1 MNTII
6 LSNYEKNKNFRTCI
20 NNQLD
25 TKDRDMVIKYG
36 TKDLSELTDKQFKLY
51 SNSLENILITIKEMN
66 MHTIYVCVD
75 KIMKLSEI
83 CHGKLIEQY
92 LKLLNILYEFVD
104 IKTNMNSKDI
114 NRVNIIIKKT
124 IPHLRDIFKNLI
136 KYTQLHSACNTSK
149 SKRKLKMYQNIYN
162 NLFENNESIISYKL
176 FDNIDWKN
184 NFIVKFTNSFI
195 GKIILLIFIAFIF
208 SQIISMYKPV
218 SSSINNAK

>member
-1 MNTII
+1 
-6 LSNYEKNKNFRTCI
+6 
-20 NNQLD
+20 
-25 TKDRDMVIKYG
+25 
-36 TKDLSELTDKQFKLY
+36 
-51 SNSLENILITIKEMN
+51 MN
-66 MHTIYVCVD
+66 MHTIYACVD

-114 NRVNIIIKKT
+114 NRVNIIIDKT
-124 IPHLRDIFKNLI
+124 ILHVKDIFKNLI
-136 KYTQLHSACNTSK
+136 KYTQLHPACSTSK

-162 NLFENNESIISYKL
+162 HLFKNNKAKISYKL

-184 NFIVKFTNSFI
+184 NFIVDFTNSFI

-208 SQIISMYKPV
+208 SQIISMYKYN
-218 SSSINNAK
+218 SSSINNTK